1 MNQLNLYNSYLPMC
15 NVYSLQN
22 GLVSSLPYLLNC
34 IISVIV
40 SWLADWLIQSGKLSR
55 GFTRK
60 LMTSIGF
67 MGPAIA
73 LIGMSFVGCNPFLAV
88 ILLCL
93 GVMLDGVG
101 YAGMDIIN
109 FLLKRLK
116 S

>member
-1 MNQLNLYNSYLPMC
+1 M
-15 NVYSLQN
+15 
-22 GLVSSLPYLLNC
+22 
-34 IISVIV
+34 IV

-101 YAGMDIIN
+101 YAGTYILIN
-109 FLLKRLK
+109 LSLKCLFLSHLHFYKI
-116 S
+116 

>member
-1 MNQLNLYNSYLPMC
+1 M
-15 NVYSLQN
+15 
-22 GLVSSLPYLLNC
+22 
-34 IISVIV
+34 IV

-73 LIGMSFVGCNPFLAV
+73 LLGMSFVGCNPFLAV

-101 YAGMDIIN
+101 YAGTYIIY
-109 FLLKRLK
+109 FLLKCLNISFFCQAYAFGNGK
-116 S
+116 FHISI

>member
-1 MNQLNLYNSYLPMC
+1 MH
-15 NVYSLQN
+15 SLQN

-34 IISVIV
+34 ILSVIV

-55 GFTRK
+55 SFTRK

-101 YAGMDIIN
+101 YAGKYVHSYIN
-109 FLLKRLK
+109 VSKV
-116 S
+116 

>member
-1 MNQLNLYNSYLPMC
+1 M
-15 NVYSLQN
+15 
-22 GLVSSLPYLLNC
+22 
-34 IISVIV
+34 IV

-101 YAGMDIIN
+101 YAGMYIYIIC
-109 FLLKRLK
+109 FLLNVQIMSFRQGVEQRI
-116 S
+116 